1 MDLLVIEEHIR
12 RKIIDEIKNLELP
25 KEWEPN
31 MVIDYIIY
39 KIDKR

>member
-12 RKIIDEIKNLELP
+12 RKIINEIKNLELP
-25 KEWEPN
+25 EEWEPTK
-31 MVIDYIIY
+31 VIDYIIY